1 MGFDLKEGTLFAGR
15 YQIVRALGMG
25 AMGAV
30 YEVLHVETERRRALK
45 VMLPMLSNDPA
56 LWDRFRQETKVA
68 AHVDSEFIVDV
79 FDAGV
84 EEQTG
89 LPFFV
94 MELLRGEDL
103 ERRIERL
110 GPLPPAEVVTYLH
123 QVALAL
129 DKTHRASI
137 VHRDLKPENLF
148 LTVREDGQPRIKVL
162 DFGIAKLLAGP
173 NGARATQNLGTPLY
187 MAPEQLSAESGVLS
201 GATDIYGLGMVAYTL
216 LVGKSYWETEAEEGH
231 SLFALLATVSR
242 GPTAPACARAAASGV
257 HLPPA
262 FDAWFARATAPV
274 PEDRF
279 QSATEAVRE
288 LVCALGLP
296 SLRSSIAP
304 PPFSTGTGGA
314 SGNVSRSSALG
325 HAGTSTSAL
334 ATPAS
339 TAPMNT
345 SQPRRGGV
353 VALAIALGIGALLGA
368 GVYAL
373 QLARAPATDEA
384 AEREAESGA
393 ARVAPGPEAPPK
405 GAAAAGDPAPEI
417 SAVAPAPTQ
426 AASAAPAASA
436 SAAPPASASAA
447 PPSSTQ
453 PPAGTAGTPGWR
465 RRYTRD

>member
-242 GPTAPACARAAASGV
+242 GPTAPACARAAAIPRASFTRRLIAQATTKKPAQTRIARSSPSALWSTPSDSSPKMEASLLHTPQTPNISAAFDPGAKSATTV
-257 HLPPA
+257 RPADCVAPRHRPATVPTSRYTSSARQLPPI
-262 FDAWFARATAPV
+262 AR
-274 PEDRF
+274 
-279 QSATEAVRE
+279 
-288 LVCALGLP
+288 P
-296 SLRSSIAP
+296 S
-304 PPFSTGTGGA
+304 
-314 SGNVSRSSALG
+314 
-325 HAGTSTSAL
+325 
-334 ATPAS
+334 
-339 TAPMNT
+339 
-345 SQPRRGGV
+345 
-353 VALAIALGIGALLGA
+353 
-368 GVYAL
+368 
-373 QLARAPATDEA
+373 
-384 AEREAESGA
+384 
-393 ARVAPGPEAPPK
+393 
-405 GAAAAGDPAPEI
+405 
-417 SAVAPAPTQ
+417 
-426 AASAAPAASA
+426 PAASA
-436 SAAPPASASAA
+436 
-447 PPSSTQ
+447 
-453 PPAGTAGTPGWR
+453 GVW
-465 RRYTRD
+465 